1 MPPVYEVE
9 LKFAVTEPE
18 RLRSQLERL
27 GVHWGSSVF
36 QCDQY
41 FAHPSRDFAT
51 TDEAL
56 RLRSVGD
63 EHILTYKGPVLDR
76 LTKTRREIETPL
88 ALGSDAAQ
96 ACQET
101 LILLGFRP
109 VRRVEKWRRAATLVW
124 QETSIT
130 CAWDEVPPLGVYL
143 EFEIV
148 TSDAGRNAAAET
160 ILSLAASLGLTQSER
175 RSYLK
180 MLIERDQQP

>member
-1 MPPVYEVE
+1 MYEVE
-9 LKFAVTEPE
+9 LKFAVADAQG
-18 RLRSQLERL
+18 LYSQLEKL
-27 GVHWGSSVF
+27 GANWSPPVF

-41 FAHPSRDFAT
+41 FAHPSRDFAA

-88 ALGSDAAQ
+88 AIGSAA
-96 ACQET
+96 AESCQET
-101 LILLGFRP
+101 LVLLGFRP
-109 VRRVEKWRRAATLVW
+109 VRRVEKRRRSATLVW
-124 QETSIT
+124 QQTSIT
-130 CAWDEVPPLGVYL
+130 CAWDEVPPLGVYV

-148 TSDAGRNAAAET
+148 TDDAGRAAAAET
-160 ILSLAASLGLTQSER
+160 ILALAASLGLTQSEH

-180 MLIERDQQP
+180 MLIERDQQK